1 MALLA
6 DGRQLPVPA
15 AGRYDVNPLLAA
27 ARTPMAS
34 TGGLFDTRS
43 GPSKPAHAQFDLRI
57 AFAAERR
64 LLPAL
69 LLIGLVAA
77 FASMSAGANALA
89 LAWLALYGV
98 NAAIRFLIATEYA
111 TAPGE
116 VLAETRG
123 GKIYLA
129 TAIADVALWSV
140 MLALVP
146 EASAFVVGPGAFAA
160 AGAVLLAALSYGGWP
175 RVWTF
180 YVLAWI
186 GVFAI
191 GALRAQGEMPM
202 FLMVFPLWLLAA
214 WWIGRQQPMAR
225 HAARATHQTM
235 ANNMTRFGW
244 QAAIHAIPT
253 PVIVVRNGRLI
264 EVNRSA
270 CEFIGRSERAII
282 GSLVPECL
290 VAEPADALDPLKHPS
305 KSSVAVEIRPAGRT
319 FEGTVWNGRVR
330 FMEPGRESSVIVIAL
345 TKAVHEPF
353 GPNRLLEDARRF
365 AEWMGGM
372 QGLPWYRDDRGI
384 LILPREFP
392 PPADRLLASDSTS
405 FPLGYLLTEVERVR
419 INGIYKEFIRAGAV
433 FDERMSLRDISG
445 IARLVRVICVTRPP
459 VGNAVAPV
467 VGTIAAAKSAP
478 ERPLEATADLLARLP
493 VLVWLVDA
501 QGRVVHAQS
510 TDPKRWGLRVET
522 RLRPQWDEAFEFK
535 RESRAAMLDALQK
548 SLGGTPVFDVVN
560 ARTSRSGGRLALR
573 SHFVP
578 YTSHDSSKKL
588 QAVLVLDTI
597 ASHAELIELDRLK
610 RSKSQYKSLVEASAN
625 LIWACNDKFIITFVS
640 RRATREIYGY
650 ETRELLGRSIEVL
663 LPADIDQ
670 PAVGA
675 AFEAL
680 REGKPIRD
688 LEAVHMTQGGRRLIM
703 SISAA
708 PLRRPDGAFAGVIGM
723 NADLTALK
731 SRERRLSEALRVERT
746 VLDSA
751 GQAIAVVKLGTV
763 QRCNDAFLRL
773 VGLPPDE
780 LARTQLSDCL
790 LDAEDWRDVTE
801 AAEAASTQDQA
812 VVRELRVQR
821 GAKLGSQLNHA
832 TGSGEGSAWCQVTA
846 RSIAPGEF
854 VLVIADIDT
863 LKQREANALHEAQHD
878 ELTGLPNRRLLAER
892 AAAALA
898 TSELRQVSCA
908 VLAIDLDGFKD
919 INDQYGHEVGDLM
932 LREIAVR
939 LTRVMRPQDTV
950 ARRGGDEFA
959 VLAPDVG
966 ARLEVEK
973 ISLRLLQAISQPV
986 VLAGEGPDSLPP
998 LTVSASIGVALAP
1011 EQGRDLERLLQL
1023 ADLAMYDAKLKG
1035 KNRFAFAH
1043 NAGLPNNVMPLVP
1056 RATRIG

>member
-1 MALLA
+1 L
-6 DGRQLPVPA
+6 
-15 AGRYDVNPLLAA
+15 
-27 ARTPMAS
+27 
-34 TGGLFDTRS
+34 
-43 GPSKPAHAQFDLRI
+43 
-57 AFAAERR
+57 
-64 LLPAL
+64 
-69 LLIGLVAA
+69 
-77 FASMSAGANALA
+77 
-89 LAWLALYGV
+89 
-98 NAAIRFLIATEYA
+98 
-111 TAPGE
+111 
-116 VLAETRG
+116 
-123 GKIYLA
+123 
-129 TAIADVALWSV
+129 
-140 MLALVP
+140 
-146 EASAFVVGPGAFAA
+146 
-160 AGAVLLAALSYGGWP
+160 
-175 RVWTF
+175 
-180 YVLAWI
+180 
-186 GVFAI
+186 
-191 GALRAQGEMPM
+191 
-202 FLMVFPLWLLAA
+202 
-214 WWIGRQQPMAR
+214 
-225 HAARATHQTM
+225 
-235 ANNMTRFGW
+235 
-244 QAAIHAIPT
+244 
-253 PVIVVRNGRLI
+253 
-264 EVNRSA
+264 
-270 CEFIGRSERAII
+270 
-282 GSLVPECL
+282 
-290 VAEPADALDPLKHPS
+290 
-305 KSSVAVEIRPAGRT
+305 
-319 FEGTVWNGRVR
+319 
-330 FMEPGRESSVIVIAL
+330 
-345 TKAVHEPF
+345 
-353 GPNRLLEDARRF
+353 
-365 AEWMGGM
+365 
-372 QGLPWYRDDRGI
+372 
-384 LILPREFP
+384 
-392 PPADRLLASDSTS
+392 
-405 FPLGYLLTEVERVR
+405 
-419 INGIYKEFIRAGAV
+419 RAGAV
-433 FDERMSLRDISG
+433 FDERMSLRDTG
-445 IARLVRVICVTRPP
+445 GVARAVRVICVTRPP

-467 VGTIAAAKSAP
+467 VGTIAAAKNAP
-478 ERPLEATADLLARLP
+478 ERPVEATADLLARLP

-510 TDPKRWGLRVET
+510 PDPRRWGLRTET
-522 RLRPQWDEAFEFK
+522 RLRPQWDEAFDFK
-535 RESRAAMLDALQK
+535 SESREAMLNALQK

-578 YTSHDSSKKL
+578 YTSHDPSKKL

-625 LIWACNDKFIITFVS
+625 LIWACNHEFIITFVS

-650 ETRELLGRSIEVL
+650 ETRELVGRSIEVL
-663 LPADIDQ
+663 LPTDVDQ

-708 PLRRPDGAFAGVIGM
+708 PLKRPDGTFAGVIGM

-751 GQAIAVVKLGTV
+751 GQAIAVVKSGTV

-780 LARTQLSDCL
+780 LAHTQVSDCL
-790 LDAEDWRDVTE
+790 LEPEDWRDVTE
-801 AAEAASTQDQA
+801 AAEEASTHDQA

-821 GAKLGSQLNHA
+821 GAHLKRSM
-832 TGSGEGSAWCQVTA
+832 GSGMGSAWCQVTA

-892 AAAALA
+892 AASALA

-939 LTRVMRPQDTV
+939 LARVMRPQDTV

-973 ISLRLLQAISQPV
+973 ISLRLLQAIAQPV
-986 VLAGEGPDSLPP
+986 VLAGEAPDSLPP

-1023 ADLAMYDAKLKG
+1023 ADLAMYEAKLKG
-1035 KNRFAFAH
+1035 KNRFAFAN
-1043 NAGLPNNVMPLVP
+1043 NAGLPNNVTPLVP
-1056 RATRIG
+1056 RATRSG

>member
-1 MALLA
+1 MYSSGVA
-6 DGRQLPVPA
+6 
-15 AGRYDVNPLLAA
+15 
-27 ARTPMAS
+27 T
-34 TGGLFDTRS
+34 DTRS
-43 GPSKPAHAQFDLRI
+43 AARKPAHGQFDLRV

-77 FASMSAGANALA
+77 FASMRAGANALA
-89 LAWLALYGV
+89 LAWLTLYGV

-129 TAIADVALWSV
+129 TAIADVVLWTL

-146 EASAFVVGPGAFAA
+146 NPAAFAAGPGAYAA

-180 YVLAWI
+180 YVLAWV

-191 GALRAQGEMPM
+191 GALRVQGEMPTFVM
-202 FLMVFPLWLLAA
+202 GFPLWLLAA

-225 HAARATHQTM
+225 HVARSSQQTM
-235 ANNMTRFGW
+235 ASNLTRFGW

-253 PVIVVRNGRLI
+253 PVIVVRNDRLI

-270 CEFIGRSERAII
+270 CEFIGRGERALI
-282 GSLVPECL
+282 GSLVVECL
-290 VAEPADALDPLKHPS
+290 VADPPDALNPVKHPS

-319 FEGTVWNGRVR
+319 FDGPLWNGRVR
-330 FMEPGRESSVIVIAL
+330 FMEPGRASSVIVIAL
-345 TKAVHEPF
+345 TKAAHEPF

-365 AEWMGGM
+365 SEWMGGM
-372 QGLPWYRDDRGI
+372 QGLPWYRDERGI
-384 LILPREFP
+384 LVLPREFP
-392 PPADRLLASDSTS
+392 PPTDRLLASDSTS
-405 FPLGYLLTEVERVR
+405 FPLGYLLPEGERAR
-419 INGIYKEFIRAGAV
+419 INGIYKEFLRAGAV
-433 FDERMSLRDISG
+433 FDERMSLRDTNG
-445 IARLVRVICVTRPP
+445 VARLVRVICVTRPP
-459 VGNAVAPV
+459 IGNAVAPV
-467 VGTIAAAKSAP
+467 VGTIAAAKGTP
-478 ERPLEATADLLARLP
+478 ERPVEATADLLARLP

-510 TDPKRWGLRVET
+510 PDPKRWGLRAET

-535 RESRAAMLDALQK
+535 SESHAAMLNALQK

-578 YTSHDSSKKL
+578 YTSHDPSKKL

-597 ASHAELIELDRLK
+597 ASHTELIELDRLK

-650 ETRELLGRSIEVL
+650 ETRELVGRSIEVL
-663 LPADIDQ
+663 LPTDIDQ

-708 PLRRPDGAFAGVIGM
+708 PLRRPDGTFAGVIGM

-773 VGLPPDE
+773 VGLPPEE
-780 LARTQLSDCL
+780 LARTQLSECL
-790 LDAEDWRDVTE
+790 LDADDWRDVTE
-801 AAEAASTQDQA
+801 AAAEAGTHDQA

-821 GAKLGSQLNHA
+821 GAKLAHA
-832 TGSGEGSAWCQVTA
+832 MGSGEGAAWCQVTA

-854 VLVIADIDT
+854 VLVIADIDM

-892 AAAALA
+892 AASALA
-898 TSELRQVSCA
+898 TSELRQVGCA

-939 LTRVMRPQDTV
+939 LARVMRPQDTV

-973 ISLRLLQAISQPV
+973 ITLRLLQAISQPV
-986 VLAGEGPDSLPP
+986 ILPGEALGEAAGTLPP

-1043 NAGLPNNVMPLVP
+1043 NAGLPNNVTPLIP
-1056 RATRIG
+1056 RATRNA

>member
-1 MALLA
+1 
-6 DGRQLPVPA
+6 VE
-15 AGRYDVNPLLAA
+15 
-27 ARTPMAS
+27 
-34 TGGLFDTRS
+34 
-43 GPSKPAHAQFDLRI
+43 FDLRV

-77 FASMSAGANALA
+77 FASMRAGANGLA

-111 TAPGE
+111 TAARE
-116 VLAETRG
+116 VSADTRG

-129 TAIADVALWSV
+129 TAAADLVLWTL
-140 MLALVP
+140 MFALVP
-146 EASAFVVGPGAFAA
+146 NPAIFVSGPGAFAA
-160 AGAVLLAALSYGGWP
+160 GGAVVLAALSYGGWP
-175 RVWTF
+175 RVWTV
-180 YVLAWI
+180 YVLAWV
-186 GVFAI
+186 GVFTI

-202 FLMVFPLWLLAA
+202 FVMGFPLWLLAA

-225 HAARATHQTM
+225 HVTRTAQQTM

-253 PVIVVRNGRLI
+253 PVIVVRNDRLI

-270 CEFIGRSERAII
+270 CEFIGRSERAIV
-282 GSLVPECL
+282 GNL
-290 VAEPADALDPLKHPS
+290 VAECLIADPPDALDPVKHPS
-305 KSSVAVEIRPAGRT
+305 KSSVAVDMRPVGRT
-319 FEGTVWNGRVR
+319 FDGELWNGRVR

-345 TKAVHEPF
+345 TKSAHEPF

-372 QGLPWYRDDRGI
+372 QGLPWYRDERGV
-384 LILPREFP
+384 LVLPREFP
-392 PPADRLLASDSTS
+392 PPTDRLITSDSTA
-405 FPLGYLLTEVERVR
+405 FPLGYLLTEAERAR
-419 INGIYKEFIRAGAV
+419 INAVYKEFLRAGAV
-433 FDERMSLRDISG
+433 FDQSMSLRDTGGVS
-445 IARLVRVICVTRPP
+445 RPVRVICVARPP

-467 VGTIAAAKSAP
+467 VGTIAAARGTP
-478 ERPLEATADLLARLP
+478 ERPVEATADLLARLP
-493 VLVWLVDA
+493 VLVWLVDS

-510 TDPKRWGLRVET
+510 PDPRRWGLRADT
-522 RLRPQWDEAFEFK
+522 RLRPQWDEAFDFK
-535 RESRAAMLDALQK
+535 SESRAAMLSALQK
-548 SLGGTPVFDVVN
+548 SLAGTPVFDVVN

-578 YTSHDSSKKL
+578 YTSHDPSKKL

-625 LIWACNDKFIITFVS
+625 LIWACNHEFIITFVS

-650 ETRELLGRSIEVL
+650 ETRELIGRSIEVL
-663 LPADIDQ
+663 LPMDIDQ

-675 AFEAL
+675 AFTAL

-688 LEAVHMTQGGRRLIM
+688 LEAVHMAQGGRRLIM

-708 PLRRPDGAFAGVIGM
+708 PLKRPDGTFAGVIGM
-723 NADLTALK
+723 NVDLTALK

-751 GQAIAVVKLGTV
+751 GQAIAVVKSGTV

-780 LARTQLSDCL
+780 LAHTQLSACL
-790 LDAEDWRDVTE
+790 LDEEDWRDVTG
-801 AAEAASTQDQA
+801 AAEEASKHDQA

-821 GAKLGSQLNHA
+821 GAHLTHA
-832 TGSGEGSAWCQVTA
+832 IGSGDRAAWCQVTA

-892 AAAALA
+892 AASALA

-932 LREIAVR
+932 LREIPDR
-939 LTRVMRPQDTV
+939 LARVMRPQYTV

-986 VLAGEGPDSLPP
+986 VLAGEAPDSLPA

-1056 RATRIG
+1056 RATRSG

>member
-1 MALLA
+1 M
-6 DGRQLPVPA
+6 RV
-15 AGRYDVNPLLAA
+15 
-27 ARTPMAS
+27 
-34 TGGLFDTRS
+34 
-43 GPSKPAHAQFDLRI
+43 

-69 LLIGLVAA
+69 LLIGLVAT
-77 FASMSAGANALA
+77 FAAMRAGANALA
-89 LAWLALYGV
+89 FAWLVLYGI

-111 TAPGE
+111 TTPRE
-116 VLAETRG
+116 VSAETRG
-123 GKIYLA
+123 GRIYLA
-129 TAIADVALWSV
+129 TAAADVLLWAVLLVSV
-140 MLALVP
+140 PNAM
-146 EASAFVVGPGAFAA
+146 AFVAGPGAYAA

-175 RVWTF
+175 RVWTV

-191 GALRAQGEMPM
+191 GALRPQGEMPT
-202 FLMVFPLWLLAA
+202 FALGFPLWLLAA

-225 HAARATHQTM
+225 HVSRVAHQTV

-253 PVIVVRNGRLI
+253 PVIVVRNDRLI

-282 GSLVPECL
+282 GSLVAECL
-290 VAEPADALDPLKHPS
+290 IADPPDALDPVKHPS
-305 KSSVAVEIRPAGRT
+305 KSSVAVEIKPVGRT
-319 FEGTVWNGRVR
+319 FDGAVWNGRVR

-345 TKAVHEPF
+345 TKAAHEPF
-353 GPNRLLEDARRF
+353 GPSRLLEDARRF

-372 QGLPWYRDDRGI
+372 QGLPWYRDERGV
-384 LILPREFP
+384 LVLPREFP
-392 PPADRLLASDSTS
+392 PPTDRLVTSDSTA
-405 FPLGYLLTEVERVR
+405 FPLGYLLTEAERAR
-419 INGIYKEFIRAGAV
+419 INGIYKEFLRAGAV
-433 FDERMSLRDISG
+433 FDESMSLRDTTG
-445 IARLVRVICVTRPP
+445 VARAVRVICIARPP
-459 VGNAVAPV
+459 IGNAVAPV

-478 ERPLEATADLLARLP
+478 QRPLEATADLLARLP
-493 VLVWLVDA
+493 VLVWLVDS

-510 TDPKRWGLRVET
+510 PDPGRWGLRTET

-535 RESRAAMLDALQK
+535 SESRAAMLSALQK
-548 SLGGTPVFDVVN
+548 SLSGTPVFDVVN

-578 YTSHDSSKKL
+578 YTSPDPSKKL

-625 LIWACNDKFIITFVS
+625 LIWACNHEFIITFVS

-650 ETRELLGRSIEVL
+650 ETRELVGRSIEVL
-663 LPADIDQ
+663 LPTDVDQ

-708 PLRRPDGAFAGVIGM
+708 PLKRPDGSFAGVIGM

-751 GQAIAVVKLGTV
+751 GQAIAVVKSGTV

-780 LARTQLSDCL
+780 LAHTQVSDCL
-790 LDAEDWRDVTE
+790 LEPEDWRDVTE
-801 AAEAASTQDQA
+801 AAEEASAHDQA

-821 GAKLGSQLNHA
+821 GAHLKRAIGSSN
-832 TGSGEGSAWCQVTA
+832 GSAWCQVTA
-846 RSIAPGEF
+846 RAIAPGEF

-892 AAAALA
+892 AASALA

-908 VLAIDLDGFKD
+908 VLA
-919 INDQYGHEVGDLM
+919 
-932 LREIAVR
+932 
-939 LTRVMRPQDTV
+939 
-950 ARRGGDEFA
+950 
-959 VLAPDVG
+959 
-966 ARLEVEK
+966 
-973 ISLRLLQAISQPV
+973 
-986 VLAGEGPDSLPP
+986 
-998 LTVSASIGVALAP
+998 
-1011 EQGRDLERLLQL
+1011 
-1023 ADLAMYDAKLKG
+1023 
-1035 KNRFAFAH
+1035 
-1043 NAGLPNNVMPLVP
+1043 
-1056 RATRIG
+1056 

>member
-1 MALLA
+1 M
-6 DGRQLPVPA
+6 QSSEA
-15 AGRYDVNPLLAA
+15 ANDTHGIAT
-27 ARTPMAS
+27 ARRVTH
-34 TGGLFDTRS
+34 G
-43 GPSKPAHAQFDLRI
+43 QFDLRV

-69 LLIGLVAA
+69 LLIGLVAT
-77 FASMSAGANALA
+77 FASMRAGASVLA
-89 LAWLALYGV
+89 FAWLALYGV

-111 TAPGE
+111 TSRGP

-129 TAIADVALWSV
+129 SAAADVTLWAL
-140 MLALVP
+140 MLAWVP
-146 EASAFVVGPGAFAA
+146 NAAAFLAGPGAYAA

-175 RVWTF
+175 RIWTV
-180 YVLAWI
+180 YVLVWVGI
-186 GVFAI
+186 FAV
-191 GALRAQGEMPM
+191 GALRAQGDMPA
-202 FLMVFPLWLLAA
+202 FVIGFPLWLLAA

-225 HAARATHQTM
+225 HAERSAQHTM
-235 ANNMTRFGW
+235 ASNLTRFGW

-253 PVIVVRNGRLI
+253 PVIVVRNDRVVEI
-264 EVNRSA
+264 NRSA
-270 CEFIGRSERAII
+270 CEFLGRGEHAIV
-282 GSLVPECL
+282 GNLVVECL
-290 VAEPADALDPLKHPS
+290 IADPPDALDPVKHPS
-305 KSSVAVEIRPAGRT
+305 KSSVAVEMRPVDRT
-319 FEGTVWNGRVR
+319 FDGVVWNGRVR

-345 TKAVHEPF
+345 TKAAHEPF
-353 GPNRLLEDARRF
+353 GPTRLLEDARRF

-372 QGLPWYRDDRGI
+372 QGLPWYRDERGQ
-384 LILPREFP
+384 LVLPREFP
-392 PPADRLLASDSTS
+392 PPTDRLLASDPTG
-405 FPLGYLLTEVERVR
+405 FPLGYLLTESERAR
-419 INGIYKEFIRAGAV
+419 INGVYKEFLRAGAV
-433 FDERMSLRDISG
+433 FDEHMTLRDVG
-445 IARLVRVICVTRPP
+445 GVARHVRVICVTRPP
-459 VGNAVAPV
+459 IGNAIAPV
-467 VGTIAAAKSAP
+467 VGTIAAAKSVP
-478 ERPLEATADLLARLP
+478 ERPVEATADLLARLP

-510 TDPKRWGLRVET
+510 PDPRRWGLKIET

-535 RESRAAMLDALQK
+535 PESRAGVLNALHK
-548 SLGGTPVFDVVN
+548 SLRGTPVFDVVN
-560 ARTSRSGGRLALR
+560 SRTSRSGGRLALR

-578 YTSHDSSKKL
+578 YTSHDPSKKL
-588 QAVLVLDTI
+588 QAVLVVDTI
-597 ASHAELIELDRLK
+597 ASHTELMALDKLK

-625 LIWACNDKFIITFVS
+625 LIWACNDQFIVTFVS

-663 LPADIDQ
+663 LPTDIDQ

-688 LEAVHMTQGGRRLIM
+688 LEAVHMTQGGRRLIV

-708 PLRRPDGAFAGVIGM
+708 PLRRPDGTFAGVIGM

-751 GQAIAVVKLGTV
+751 GQAIAVVKLGIV

-773 VGLPPDE
+773 IGLPPDE
-780 LARTQLSDCL
+780 LAHTQVTDCL
-790 LDAEDWRDVTE
+790 LEPDDWRDVTE
-801 AAEAASTQDQA
+801 AAEDAGTRDQA
-812 VVRELRVQR
+812 VVRELRVRR
-821 GAKLGSQLNHA
+821 GAKLTHA
-832 TGSGEGSAWCQVTA
+832 IGSGEGAAWCQVTA

-939 LTRVMRPQDTV
+939 LARVMRPQDTV

-986 VLAGEGPDSLPP
+986 LLPGDASGEASGSLPP

-1043 NAGLPNNVMPLVP
+1043 GVGLPNNVTPLVP
-1056 RATRIG
+1056 RATRNA

>member
-1 MALLA
+1 M
-6 DGRQLPVPA
+6 Q
-15 AGRYDVNPLLAA
+15 
-27 ARTPMAS
+27 S
-34 TGGLFDTRS
+34 SGGLTDTR
-43 GPSKPAHAQFDLRI
+43 GLRKPAHDQFDLRV

-69 LLIGLVAA
+69 LLVGAVAA
-77 FASMSAGANALA
+77 LASMRTGANALA
-89 LAWLALYGV
+89 IAWLVLYGV
-98 NAAIRFLIATEYA
+98 NAAIRFVIATEYV
-111 TAPGE
+111 TARRAL
-116 VLAETRG
+116 LANTRG
-123 GKIYLA
+123 GKIYLT
-129 TAIADVALWSV
+129 TAVVDVALWTLL
-140 MLALVP
+140 LALVP
-146 EASAFVVGPGAFAA
+146 NPAAFVSGPGAYAA
-160 AGAVLLAALSYGGWP
+160 AGAVLLASLSYGGWP
-175 RVWTF
+175 RVWTI

-191 GALRAQGEMPM
+191 GAWRAEGDMPTFVM
-202 FLMVFPLWLLAA
+202 GFPLWLLAA

-225 HAARATHQTM
+225 HVERNVQQTM
-235 ANNMTRFGW
+235 ASNLTRFGW
-244 QAAIHAIPT
+244 QAAIHAMPT
-253 PVIVVRNGRLI
+253 PVIVARNDRVV

-270 CEFIGRSERAII
+270 CEFIGRGEQAIV
-282 GSLVPECL
+282 GNL
-290 VAEPADALDPLKHPS
+290 VAECLIADPADALDPVKHPS
-305 KSSVAVEIRPAGRT
+305 QSSVAVEMQPAGRT
-319 FEGTVWNGRVR
+319 FDGAVWSGRVR

-345 TKAVHEPF
+345 TKAAHEPM
-353 GPNRLLEDARRF
+353 GPARLLEDARRF
-365 AEWMGGM
+365 AQWMGGT
-372 QGLPWYRDDRGI
+372 QGLPWYRDESGE
-384 LILPREFP
+384 LVLPREFP
-392 PPADRLLASDSTS
+392 APPDRLPAADPIE
-405 FPLGYLLTEVERVR
+405 FPLGYLLPESERAR
-419 INGIYKEFIRAGAV
+419 INGVYKEFLRAGAV
-433 FDERMSLRDISG
+433 FDEHMSLRDTG
-445 IARLVRVICVTRPP
+445 GVARLVRVICATRPP

-467 VGTIAAAKSAP
+467 IGTIAAAKAVQ
-478 ERPLEATADLLARLP
+478 ERPLDATADLLARLP

-510 TDPKRWGLRVET
+510 TDPRRWGLRVET

-535 RESRAAMLDALQK
+535 SESRAAMLSALQK
-548 SLGGTPVFDVVN
+548 SLSGTPVFDVVN

-578 YTSHDSSKKL
+578 YTSNDPSKKL

-597 ASHAELIELDRLK
+597 ASHTELIELDRLK

-625 LIWACNDKFIITFVS
+625 LIWACDDKFNVTFVS

-650 ETRELLGRSIEVL
+650 EMRELLGRSVEVL
-663 LPADIDQ
+663 LPSDIDQ
-670 PAVGA
+670 PAVGI

-688 LEAVHMTQGGRRLIM
+688 LEAVHMTRGGRRLIV

-708 PLRRPDGAFAGVIGM
+708 PLRRPDGTFAGAIGM

-751 GQAIAVVKLGTV
+751 GQAIAVVKLGIV

-780 LARTQLSDCL
+780 LSHTQLTDCL
-790 LDAEDWRDVTE
+790 LEPDDWRDITE
-801 AAEAASTQDQA
+801 AAEEAGVRDQA

-821 GAKLGSQLNHA
+821 GAKLTQGLN
-832 TGSGEGSAWCQVTA
+832 EGAAWCQITA

-892 AAAALA
+892 AASALA
-898 TSELRQVSCA
+898 TSELRNVSCA

-919 INDQYGHEVGDLM
+919 INDQYGHDVGDLM

-939 LTRVMRPQDTV
+939 LARVMRPQDTV

-966 ARLEVEK
+966 SRLEVEK
-973 ISLRLLQAISQPV
+973 ISLRLLQAVSQPV
-986 VLAGEGPDSLPP
+986 VLPGEASGSLPP

-1023 ADLAMYDAKLKG
+1023 ADLAMYEAKLKG

-1043 NAGLPNNVMPLVP
+1043 GVGLPNNVTPLVP
-1056 RATRIG
+1056 RATRNA

>member
-1 MALLA
+1 M
-6 DGRQLPVPA
+6 
-15 AGRYDVNPLLAA
+15 Y
-27 ARTPMAS
+27 TS
-34 TGGLFDTRS
+34 GGPTESRS
-43 GPSKPAHAQFDLRI
+43 APRKSAHVDFDLRV

-77 FASMSAGANALA
+77 FAAMRAGAPNALA

-111 TAPGE
+111 SAPRE
-116 VLAETRG
+116 VSAETRG
-123 GKIYLA
+123 GQIYLA
-129 TAIADVALWSV
+129 TAAADVLLWAL

-146 EASAFVVGPGAFAA
+146 KPTVFVAGPGAYAA

-175 RVWTF
+175 RVWTV
-180 YVLAWI
+180 YVLAWT

-191 GALRAQGEMPM
+191 GALRAQGEMPAFVM
-202 FLMVFPLWLLAA
+202 GFPLWLLAA

-225 HAARATHQTM
+225 HVARVAHQTM

-253 PVIVVRNGRLI
+253 PVIVVRNDRLI

-270 CEFIGRSERAII
+270 CEFIGRSERAIV
-282 GSLVPECL
+282 GSLVAECL
-290 VAEPADALDPLKHPS
+290 IADPPDALDPVKHPS
-305 KSSVAVEIRPAGRT
+305 KSSVAVEVRAVERT
-319 FEGTVWNGRVR
+319 FEGALWNGRVR

-345 TKAVHEPF
+345 TKAAHEPF

-372 QGLPWYRDDRGI
+372 QGLPWYRDERGV
-384 LILPREFP
+384 LVLPREFP
-392 PPADRLLASDSTS
+392 PPTDRLVTSDSTA
-405 FPLGYLLTEVERVR
+405 FPLGYLLTEAERAR
-419 INGIYKEFIRAGAV
+419 INGIYKEFLRAGAV
-433 FDERMSLRDISG
+433 FDERMSLRDTG
-445 IARLVRVICVTRPP
+445 GVARSVRVICVTRPP

-467 VGTIAAAKSAP
+467 VGTIAAAKGAI
-478 ERPLEATADLLARLP
+478 ERPVEATADLLARLP

-510 TDPKRWGLRVET
+510 PDPKRWGLRTET

-535 RESRAAMLDALQK
+535 SESRAAMLNALQK

-578 YTSHDSSKKL
+578 YTSHDPSKKL

-597 ASHAELIELDRLK
+597 ASHEELIELDRLK

-625 LIWACNDKFIITFVS
+625 LIWACNHEFIITFVS

-650 ETRELLGRSIEVL
+650 ETRELVGRSIEVL
-663 LPADIDQ
+663 LPTDVDQ

-708 PLRRPDGAFAGVIGM
+708 PLKRPDGTFAGVIGM

-751 GQAIAVVKLGTV
+751 GQAIAVVKSGTV

-780 LARTQLSDCL
+780 LAHTQVSDCL
-790 LDAEDWRDVTE
+790 LEPDDWRDVTE
-801 AAEAASTQDQA
+801 AAEEASTHDQA

-821 GAKLGSQLNHA
+821 GAHLKRVM
-832 TGSGEGSAWCQVTA
+832 GSGNGSAWCQVTA

-892 AAAALA
+892 AASALA

-939 LTRVMRPQDTV
+939 LARVMRPQDTV

-973 ISLRLLQAISQPV
+973 ISLRLLQAIAQPV
-986 VLAGEGPDSLPP
+986 VLAGDAPDSLPP
-998 LTVSASIGVALAP
+998 MTVSASIGVALAP

-1023 ADLAMYDAKLKG
+1023 ADLAMYEAKLKG

-1043 NAGLPNNVMPLVP
+1043 NAGLPNNVTPLVP
-1056 RATRIG
+1056 RATRSG

>member
-1 MALLA
+1 MYTSGGPTGSRIA
-6 DGRQLPVPA
+6 PA
-15 AGRYDVNPLLAA
+15 K
-27 ARTPMAS
+27 S
-34 TGGLFDTRS
+34 
-43 GPSKPAHAQFDLRI
+43 AHVDFDLRV

-77 FASMSAGANALA
+77 FAAMRAGAPNALA

-111 TAPGE
+111 SAPRE
-116 VLAETRG
+116 VSAETRG
-123 GKIYLA
+123 GQIYLA
-129 TAIADVALWSV
+129 TAAADVLLWTL

-146 EASAFVVGPGAFAA
+146 KPMAFVAGPGAYAA

-175 RVWTF
+175 RVWTV

-191 GALRAQGEMPM
+191 GALRAQGEMPA
-202 FLMVFPLWLLAA
+202 FLMGFPLWLLAA

-225 HAARATHQTM
+225 HVARVAHQTM

-253 PVIVVRNGRLI
+253 PVIVVRNDRLI

-270 CEFIGRSERAII
+270 CEFIGRSERAIV

-290 VAEPADALDPLKHPS
+290 IADPPDALDPVKHPS
-305 KSSVAVEIRPAGRT
+305 KSSVAVEVRPVGRT
-319 FEGTVWNGRVR
+319 FDGALWNGRVR

-345 TKAVHEPF
+345 TKAAHEPF

-372 QGLPWYRDDRGI
+372 QGLPWYRDERGV
-384 LILPREFP
+384 LVLPREFP
-392 PPADRLLASDSTS
+392 PPTDRLVTSDSTA
-405 FPLGYLLTEVERVR
+405 FPLGYLLTEAERAR
-419 INGIYKEFIRAGAV
+419 INGIYKEFLRAGAV
-433 FDERMSLRDISG
+433 FDERMSLRDTG
-445 IARLVRVICVTRPP
+445 GVARAVRVICVTRPP

-478 ERPLEATADLLARLP
+478 ERPIEATADLLARLP

-510 TDPKRWGLRVET
+510 PDPRRWGLRTET
-522 RLRPQWDEAFEFK
+522 RLRPQWDEAFDFK
-535 RESRAAMLDALQK
+535 SESRAAMLNALQK

-578 YTSHDSSKKL
+578 YTSHDPSKKL

-625 LIWACNDKFIITFVS
+625 LIWACNHEFIITFVS

-650 ETRELLGRSIEVL
+650 ETRELVGRSIEVL
-663 LPADIDQ
+663 LPTDVDQ

-708 PLRRPDGAFAGVIGM
+708 PLKRPDGTFAGVIGM

-751 GQAIAVVKLGTV
+751 GQAIAVVKSGTV

-780 LARTQLSDCL
+780 LAHTQVSDCL
-790 LDAEDWRDVTE
+790 LEPEDWRDVTE
-801 AAEAASTQDQA
+801 AAEEASTHDQA

-821 GAKLGSQLNHA
+821 GANLKRSM
-832 TGSGEGSAWCQVTA
+832 GSGMGSAWCQVTA

-892 AAAALA
+892 AASALA

-939 LTRVMRPQDTV
+939 LARVMRPQDTV

-973 ISLRLLQAISQPV
+973 ISLRLLQAIAQPV
-986 VLAGEGPDSLPP
+986 VLAGEAPDSLPP

-1023 ADLAMYDAKLKG
+1023 ADLAMYEAKLKG
-1035 KNRFAFAH
+1035 KNRFAFAN
-1043 NAGLPNNVMPLVP
+1043 NAGLPNNVTPLVP
-1056 RATRIG
+1056 RATRSG

>member
-1 MALLA
+1 M
-6 DGRQLPVPA
+6 V
-15 AGRYDVNPLLAA
+15 
-27 ARTPMAS
+27 S
-34 TGGLFDTRS
+34 SGGLFDTRS
-43 GPSKPAHAQFDLRI
+43 APRKPAHAQFDLRI
-57 AFAAERR
+57 SFAAERR

-69 LLIGLVAA
+69 LLIGLVAT

-116 VLAETRG
+116 VLADTRG
-123 GKIYLA
+123 GKIYLV

-146 EASAFVVGPGAFAA
+146 RASAFVAGPGAYAA

-175 RVWTF
+175 RVWTL

-191 GALRAQGEMPM
+191 GALRAQGEMPT

-270 CEFIGRSERAII
+270 CEFIGRSERAIV
-282 GSLVPECL
+282 GSVVPECL

-372 QGLPWYRDDRGI
+372 QGLPWYRDERGI

-392 PPADRLLASDSTS
+392 PPTDRLLASDSTS
-405 FPLGYLLTEVERVR
+405 FPLGYLLTEAERVR

-445 IARLVRVICVTRPP
+445 VARLVRVICVTRPP
-459 VGNAVAPV
+459 IGNAVAPV

-535 RESRAAMLDALQK
+535 SESRTAMLNALQK
-548 SLGGTPVFDVVN
+548 SLEGTPVFDVVN

-578 YTSHDSSKKL
+578 YTSHDPSKKL

-708 PLRRPDGAFAGVIGM
+708 PLKRPDGTFAGVIGM

-780 LARTQLSDCL
+780 LARTQLSECL
-790 LDAEDWRDVTE
+790 LDADDWRDVTE
-801 AAEAASTQDQA
+801 AAEAASAQDQA

-821 GAKLGSQLNHA
+821 GAKLGSQLNQPM
-832 TGSGEGSAWCQVTA
+832 GSGQGSAWCQVTA

-908 VLAIDLDGFKD
+908 VLAVDLDGFKD

-986 VLAGEGPDSLPP
+986 VLAGEAPDSLPP

-1043 NAGLPNNVMPLVP
+1043 NAGLPNNVTPLVP